1 MLFPPRSEVVI
12 GPEAGPHW
20 QMVFPAGAKTD
31 TNRDQ
36 IVFIHCLDLYYKPSD
51 SGERQDE

>member
-1 MLFPPRSEVVI
+1 M
-12 GPEAGPHW
+12 AGDW